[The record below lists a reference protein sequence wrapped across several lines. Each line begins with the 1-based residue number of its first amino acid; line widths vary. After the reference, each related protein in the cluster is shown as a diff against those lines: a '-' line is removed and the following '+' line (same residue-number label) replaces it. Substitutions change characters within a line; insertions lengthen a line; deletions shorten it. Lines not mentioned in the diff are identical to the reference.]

1 MCFTRKIIHVLIYR
15 KQNMYSHVNI
25 ALYNHNEEALLRQH
39 SQRIQNLVERMFST
53 IDFTDV
59 QQERE
64 QTWSIPEIPEVPE
77 IPEML
82 EEGRFMQVLHQSLHD
97 VPVSGYQPAPVHVQ
111 KTATVEELMLSTDTE
126 CAICYDTIGKNR
138 VCMTPSC
145 CKTADSM
152 KAVHVKCLVNC
163 LRLSEVC
170 PFCKSSKITFE

>member
-1 MCFTRKIIHVLIYR
+1 
-15 KQNMYSHVNI
+15 MYSHVNI
-25 ALYNHNEEALLRQH
+25 ALYNRNEEALLRQH
-39 SQRIQNLVERMFST
+39 SQRIQNLVERMFSA
-53 IDFTDV
+53 IDFTDM

-64 QTWSIPEIPEVPE
+64 QTWSIPQISQIPEIPGVPEIPE

-111 KTATVEELMLSTDTE
+111 KTATVEECTLSTDTE
-126 CAICYDTIGKNR
+126 CAICYDTIRANC
-138 VCMTPSC
+138 VCMTLSC
-145 CKTADSM
+145 CKTADSI